1 MHQLVTKLRGGLTPD
16 SLLMGDLCSGQ
27 LYRAMLGA
35 ILNSHDGHEA
45 AVIPLV
51 SGPRR
56 ATPPSLTQPL
66 DDLTAHLHIL
76 ALEEDDDDGAGGGS
90 KAKTE
95 DDLSWTLVS
104 VRTRHKS
111 KDRFNRARNPEFSRK
126 QGRIGWE

>member
-35 ILNSHDGHEA
+35 ILNSHDA
-45 AVIPLV
+45 SVIPLV
-51 SGPRR
+51 SVPQR

-66 DDLTAHLHIL
+66 DDLTTHLHIL